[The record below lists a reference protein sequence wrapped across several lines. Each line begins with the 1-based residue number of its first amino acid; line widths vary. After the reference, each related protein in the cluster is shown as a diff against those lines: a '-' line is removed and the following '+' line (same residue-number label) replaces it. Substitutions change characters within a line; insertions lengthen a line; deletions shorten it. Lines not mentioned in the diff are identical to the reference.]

1 MKNIKFS
8 NWQKLFIVTILLQI
22 ILSTGTVQS
31 QVIDVKKWKG
41 TYPEMEGSYPLS
53 FISFTGW
60 LIPIP
65 HLFIRTWPTHYYVE
79 VGALPVMDAPEI
91 AGQIKTGLIR
101 IAAKMLE
108 RHQMKGRHDETQQI
122 KVNRDFQKMIEE
134 RFFDSRTDQLEDIY
148 QLAQRFIHLY
158 KKVDK
163 LGQLHKASEVKRI
176 FEKES
181 DQLLLR
187 FLMVNLMKNDHGEKL
202 EAFSEINTTL
212 NKLLGEVDY
221 TFSKIHF
228 FNSYNE
234 ETANYSFL
242 IH

>member
-1 MKNIKFS
+1 MIFWPYNIK
-8 NWQKLFIVTILLQI
+8 
-22 ILSTGTVQS
+22 
-31 QVIDVKKWKG
+31 KK
-41 TYPEMEGSYPLS
+41 
-53 FISFTGW
+53 
-60 LIPIP
+60 
-65 HLFIRTWPTHYYVE
+65 
-79 VGALPVMDAPEI
+79 
-91 AGQIKTGLIR
+91 
-101 IAAKMLE
+101 
-108 RHQMKGRHDETQQI
+108 
-122 KVNRDFQKMIEE
+122 IEE
-134 RFFDSRTDQLEDIY
+134 RLFDSRTDQLEDIY

-163 LGQLHKASEVKRI
+163 LGQLYKASEVKRI

-187 FLMVNLMKNDHGEKL
+187 FLMVNFMKSDHGEKL

-221 TFSKIHF
+221 TFTKIHF